1 MNDFMESDEDEDL
14 TFTQRVEKKGPT
26 LVLPVNLSATT
37 TSKLSSTISDCC
49 RGILAEYKSTI
60 INWRKRALRLGD
72 LKDHRAKGTFPTRL
86 ARAPALPQY
95 PSTISEDRRV
105 ILRQQHESLWL
116 NFQRSSLDMEI
127 AAIKTDADKLRHEV
141 EMLANTDG
149 AWDTLREKHPDLV
162 KQYETF
168 FLQEF
173 PVVFTRMLTE
183 IQQELKI
190 QDDPFVLPDPTPPP
204 APPPPPPPPAPPS
217 PLPLPS
223 NALTATSESNSR
235 LEYVER
241 KLKELTLLLTNRS
254 SSPPRQQRRRPN
266 ASSRGSEPIARPS
279 HAAQGRSGSRK
290 RSSSGTSDEEN
301 RRSKSP
307 RRERGRHSSSESD
320 DAHDRDLGRDRS
332 RSRSR
337 SRSSRQSNRRN
348 TYKSSSNNN
357 NNNRRNRQDKHRQRQ
372 RQQQQQQHRQQR

>member
-235 LEYVER
+235 LDNAAAQTPRAVDPNLLQDQATQ
-241 KLKELTLLLTNRS
+241 LKED
-254 SSPPRQQRRRPN
+254 QV
-266 ASSRGSEPIARPS
+266 
-279 HAAQGRSGSRK
+279 
-290 RSSSGTSDEEN
+290 
-301 RRSKSP
+301 
-307 RRERGRHSSSESD
+307 RGRGPHQGLPTRRTG
-320 DAHDRDLGRDRS
+320 ARS
-332 RSRSR
+332 RHAENADGTRPAKA
-337 SRSSRQSNRRN
+337 
-348 TYKSSSNNN
+348 TTPTIET
-357 NNNRRNRQDKHRQRQ
+357 
-372 RQQQQQQHRQQR
+372 